1 MKFVNGVTE
10 EIVDYGNIDTNTTG
24 KTRYAAT

>member
-10 EIVDYGNIDTNTTG
+10 EIADYGNVDSNPTG
-24 KTRYAAT
+24 RTRYAAT